1 MVSWG
6 MVLGEVVTM
15 VAFPLE
21 PVDVE
26 LFLGYSVLD
35 PEESHVHG
43 FGSSNFGPFVGK
55 AVGCGVVSGYSGRL

>member
-1 MVSWG
+1 MVF
-6 MVLGEVVTM
+6 GEVVTM

-21 PVDVE
+21 PVDFE

-43 FGSSNFGPFVGK
+43 FGSSNLGPFVGK
-55 AVGCGVVSGYSGRL
+55 TICCGVVSGYSGRL